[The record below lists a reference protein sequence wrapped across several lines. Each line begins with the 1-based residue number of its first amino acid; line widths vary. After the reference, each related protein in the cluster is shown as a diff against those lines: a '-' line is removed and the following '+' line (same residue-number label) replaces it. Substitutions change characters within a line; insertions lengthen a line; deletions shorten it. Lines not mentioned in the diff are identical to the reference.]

1 MTNRVLRRLSR
12 FFEGTGSV
20 LSTPSGDAR
29 GHVRDYPR
37 SQREMADLYGSD
49 AFFGRR

>member
-1 MTNRVLRRLSR
+1 MQNRFFRSISR

-29 GHVRDYPR
+29 GHMNVPIDTMFDVSSGARWV
-37 SQREMADLYGSD
+37 
-49 AFFGRR
+49 GR

>member
-1 MTNRVLRRLSR
+1 MQNRIFRSIHR

-29 GHVRDYPR
+29 GHLNVPIDTMYDV
-37 SQREMADLYGSD
+37 SGSD
-49 AFFGRR
+49 RWIGR

>member
-1 MTNRVLRRLSR
+1 MRNSIFRSIGK

-29 GHVRDYPR
+29 GHLRVPIDTMYDV
-37 SQREMADLYGSD
+37 SDGKHIYG
-49 AFFGRR
+49 R